1 MGRFPKTAQDCCGGF
16 PVPRNAPLP
25 FKPVCAF
32 PNTIFGIRGVEQRRR
47 GEKRSFWPIMSTVI
61 KQTSLKTR
69 VSTSVF
75 STKEG
80 HNVWGVTCW
89 RIMTTCITNR
99 HTHTAM
105 ASVWQDKACKK
116 KKKKTKGEKK
126 QTCMS
131 AALRLVP
138 PHIHG
143 QSQQL
148 PVKFEQK
155 LCKVAIKKRKRKE
168 N

>member
-1 MGRFPKTAQDCCGGF
+1 MLSFDDFQADKCNHARTESATPTPCTRFQWRATKQKTSAQILAFKIRLRNVQEVPKNPMGRFPKTAQDCCGGF

-80 HNVWGVTCW
+80 HNVWGVTC
-89 RIMTTCITNR
+89 
-99 HTHTAM
+99 
-105 ASVWQDKACKK
+105 
-116 KKKKTKGEKK
+116 
-126 QTCMS
+126 
-131 AALRLVP
+131 
-138 PHIHG
+138 
-143 QSQQL
+143 
-148 PVKFEQK
+148 
-155 LCKVAIKKRKRKE
+155 
-168 N
+168 